1 MTQSYPEFLKAI
13 SIHTPHAYTICMG
26 IKEAEY
32 RSQPTLRRGWILI
45 HAIGSGTR

>member
-13 SIHTPHAYTICMG
+13 SIHTPHAYAICMG